1 MDKNEFV
8 RKFERIQK
16 KYGKRQQLAVVRVT
30 FDGGY
35 TDCTGYRIWG
45 KNVTLMGMSGVS
57 TYLNPKGVYFNTVVR
72 LRKVK
77 AVRKA
82 TVL

>member
-8 RKFERIQK
+8 RKFERIHN
-16 KYGKRQQLAVVRVT
+16 KYSKSWKVAIVRVT

-35 TDCTGYRIWG
+35 TDCMNYKIWG
-45 KNVTLMGMSGVS
+45 RRVILTSGFN
-57 TYLNPKGVYFNTVVR
+57 LAIQENPKGTEFRTVVR

-77 AVRKA
+77 TVRKA